1 MSLTLRFDFN
11 VSRRG
16 DNVLASRSFTS
27 AETGSRSRSNRWQ
40 TRNQQHES
48 STINVCF
55 MRFVL
60 KVNCQGQIIQSCSKI
75 DNTIQLNDK
84 FITSGF

>member
-16 DNVLASRSFTS
+16 DNVLAPRSSTS
-27 AETGSRSRSNRWQ
+27 AENGSRPISNRWH
-40 TRNQQHES
+40 TRIQQHES
-48 STINVCF
+48 STITILGF

-60 KVNCQGQIIQSCSKI
+60 KINCQGQIIHS
-75 DNTIQLNDK
+75 
-84 FITSGF
+84 